1 MFCAKLEQKV
11 CSVNFSVVGDSFSL
25 WDLVWAILYL
35 CVFCCVLCI
44 VGAKVAG

>member
-1 MFCAKLEQKV
+1 M
-11 CSVNFSVVGDSFSL
+11 NFSVVGDSFSL

>member
-1 MFCAKLEQKV
+1 
-11 CSVNFSVVGDSFSL
+11 VNFSVVGDSFSL